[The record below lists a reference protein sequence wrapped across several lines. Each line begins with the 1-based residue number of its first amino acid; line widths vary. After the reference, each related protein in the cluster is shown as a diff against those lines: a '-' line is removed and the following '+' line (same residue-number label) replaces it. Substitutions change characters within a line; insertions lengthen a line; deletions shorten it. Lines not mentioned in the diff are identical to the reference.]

1 MSKLSPNM
9 KPGYKD
15 PIFLT
20 ILALGI
26 STLSDKISE
35 LTSLPQNAVL
45 VISCLILIIPLYIWI
60 SSWLKHRKNK

>member
-9 KPGYKD
+9 QPGYKD

-45 VISCLILIIPLYIWI
+45 VISCLILIAHYIFG
-60 SSWLKHRKNK
+60 LVVRLNTEKNK